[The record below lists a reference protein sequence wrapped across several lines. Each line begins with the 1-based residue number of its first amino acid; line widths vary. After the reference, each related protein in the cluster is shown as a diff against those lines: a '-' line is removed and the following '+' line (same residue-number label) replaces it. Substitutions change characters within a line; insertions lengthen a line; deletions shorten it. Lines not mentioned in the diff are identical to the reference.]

1 MINIS
6 SNLSNIQ
13 KSFCLPD
20 ILRRSKIRNQLNPKM
35 GHELDL
41 KFENFGIQKLW
52 TTMFKDT
59 AWAVLSCME
68 FWEHFLFPNKI
79 VVYF

>member
-41 KFENFGIQKLW
+41 KFENFGIQKL
-52 TTMFKDT
+52 
-59 AWAVLSCME
+59 
-68 FWEHFLFPNKI
+68 
-79 VVYF
+79 